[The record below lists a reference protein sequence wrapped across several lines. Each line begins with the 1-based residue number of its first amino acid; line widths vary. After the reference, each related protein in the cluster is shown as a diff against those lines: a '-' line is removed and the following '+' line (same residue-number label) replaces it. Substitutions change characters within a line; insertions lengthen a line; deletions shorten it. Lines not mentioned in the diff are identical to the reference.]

1 MWAPRRA
8 AANPSTLP
16 LMNAVAQGRGHVD
29 DAEMEADLPTLHPAP
44 KKPNVIA
51 AKPATR
57 TRAQASPSVKDAP
70 GPRRYQA
77 VQMEAVRA
85 SAKDPRIDAP
95 PSSGRMFDE
104 HDFLDA
110 DSSLALDLDALP
122 KGHVQF
128 ETMAGPLSRPSTA
141 RQPAQA
147 PASSPRPSSSKVK
160 RVVEPVVHFTPQPMQ
175 APELPGHA
183 SGALEDQGTPFELAG
198 EEPPPLSSPS
208 PASQNEHSLVRRISS
223 TTTAAVSSDGLSFD
237 DEPPASS
244 RSGRA
249 VGMSPLVAA
258 ANVDPKRPGIFAFAG
273 FGLPPSSWKD
283 LPGYAIHVLA
293 RRRALRRDLE
303 TARRYRASDVDLYE
317 AALHSADLDAFR
329 RGLALIIAVVGFALA
344 AAALAISAIL

>member
-8 AANPSTLP
+8 GANPSTLP

-44 KKPNVIA
+44 KKPNVTA

-57 TRAQASPSVKDAP
+57 VRAQPSPSGKDAP

-104 HDFLDA
+104 HDFLDT

-147 PASSPRPSSSKVK
+147 PASSPRPSSSKTK

-175 APELPGHA
+175 APELPGQA
-183 SGALEDQGTPFELAG
+183 GAATEDQGTPLELI
-198 EEPPPLSSPS
+198 EPAPVSSPS

-223 TTTAAVSSDGLSFD
+223 TTTAVTSDGLSFD

-249 VGMSPLVAA
+249 VGMSPVVAA

-283 LPGYAIHVLA
+283 LPGYALHVLA

-317 AALHSADLDAFR
+317 AALHSADIDAFR

-344 AAALAISAIL
+344 AAAVAISAIL